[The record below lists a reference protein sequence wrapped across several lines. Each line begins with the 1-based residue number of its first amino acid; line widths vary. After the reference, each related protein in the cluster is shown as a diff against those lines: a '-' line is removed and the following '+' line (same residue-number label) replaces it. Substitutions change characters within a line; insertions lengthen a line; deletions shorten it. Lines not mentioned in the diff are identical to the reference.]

1 MKFERKSRKLIA
13 FRLDAKSRAV
23 TDPVEQLERSEAIE
37 RLEPFG
43 LIAVQRLMLSSNP
56 RVGEMKLEEMVDRS
70 IMRKLDDSGF
80 IIGCILLIPLGDR
93 GAELEGRRSQNKILK
108 VPQVGPPDEQIADI
122 DMPDGNLASLEPI
135 AYTDGR

>member
-1 MKFERKSRKLIA
+1 
-13 FRLDAKSRAV
+13 
-23 TDPVEQLERSEAIE
+23 
-37 RLEPFG
+37 
-43 LIAVQRLMLSSNP
+43 
-56 RVGEMKLEEMVDRS
+56 MKLEEIVDRS

-80 IIGCILLIPLGDR
+80 IIGCILFIPLGDR

-108 VPQVGPPDEQIADI
+108 VPQVGPPDEQITDI

>member
-1 MKFERKSRKLIA
+1 LERFERLK
-13 FRLDAKSRAV
+13 
-23 TDPVEQLERSEAIE
+23 

-43 LIAVQRLMLSSNP
+43 LITVYRLMLSSSP
-56 RVGEMKLEEMVDRS
+56 RVDEIKLEDIVNRS
-70 IMRKLDDSGF
+70 IVRKLDDSGF
-80 IIGCILLIPLGDR
+80 IDR
-93 GAELEGRRSQNKILK
+93 LYSAYPARRCGAELEGRRNGNKILK